1 MNATKNHI
9 EENKRS
15 RKRKAKTITPTIRRI
30 NRLDETPER
39 CKRNTKRPTE
49 ISTSKPTSY
58 GFLNCTFLPKLK
70 EHNLQKSILSEQNLI
85 QNQIKNSI
93 TERDFYQSLSLLAK
107 HYNLDLKSTKE
118 FEFPYNIAL
127 AMDDIQKQ
135 LKNKVKNWEEIRLIE
150 EKGKTY
156 FISEERYSTGSTL
169 YYIPILPL
177 YRLSKNPKRKHA
189 VQLLQSVCSYLY
201 HVAEIPFYKQQ
212 ESYLFWMYEM
222 VSEWL
227 TSDDENEE
235 TSIYLS
241 EIKQAEQIGDF
252 MEQKIY
258 NQHNLSRFKNHLK
271 ICKAKDQFD
280 NECFTLA
287 SKIFSLYEQ
296 YPNYKIFRNAQ
307 FKGETN
313 EFESDG
319 IISMD
324 KYVSFCSEAKG
335 MVFQTLFETV
345 NSEFNECRVME
356 EPIIIKKFDG
366 SNTTDKNLDFENR
379 IFPLIEEL
387 IYILNS
393 FSNWLLA
400 IILKF
405 NL

>member
-1 MNATKNHI
+1 MNATKNNI
-9 EENKRS
+9 GENKLS
-15 RKRKAKTITPTIRRI
+15 RRRKAKTIAPTIRRI
-30 NRLDETPER
+30 YRLDETPER
-39 CKRNTKRPTE
+39 CRRNTKRPTE

-58 GFLNCTFLPKLK
+58 GFLNCTFLPKLQ

-93 TERDFYQSLSLLAK
+93 TERDFYQSLSLLAD
-107 HYNLDLKSTKE
+107 HYSLNLKSTKE

-127 AMDDIQKQ
+127 AMDNIQKQ

-150 EKGKTY
+150 EKGKNY

-177 YRLSKNPKRKHA
+177 YRLSKNPKRKHV

-201 HVAEIPFYKQQ
+201 HIAEIPFYRQQ

-222 VSEWL
+222 VAEWL
-227 TSDDENEE
+227 TSDNENEE
-235 TSIYLS
+235 TSDYLS

-271 ICKAKDQFD
+271 TCKSKDQFD
-280 NECFTLA
+280 NDCFTLA
-287 SKIFSLYEQ
+287 SKIFSFYEQ
-296 YPNYKIFRNAQ
+296 YPNDRIFRNAQ

-335 MVFQTLFETV
+335 MMFQTLFETV
-345 NSEFNECRVME
+345 NSEFNECTVME
-356 EPIIIKKFDG
+356 EPIIVKKFDG
-366 SNTTDKNLDFENR
+366 SNTTGKNLDFENR

-393 FSNWLLA
+393 F
-400 IILKF
+400 
-405 NL
+405 

>member
-1 MNATKNHI
+1 MNATKNNI
-9 EENKRS
+9 GENKRS
-15 RKRKAKTITPTIRRI
+15 RRRKAKTIAPTIRRI
-30 NRLDETPER
+30 YRLDETPER

-49 ISTSKPTSY
+49 ISTSKPTCN
-58 GFLNCTFLPKLK
+58 GFLKCTFLPKLK
-70 EHNLQKSILSEQNLI
+70 ENDLKKSILSEHNLI

-93 TERDFYQSLSLLAK
+93 TERDFYQSLSLLTK
-107 HYNLDLKSTKE
+107 HYNLDLKSTKK

-127 AMDDIQKQ
+127 TMDDIQKQ
-135 LKNKVKNWEEIRLIE
+135 LKNKVKNWGEIRLME

-156 FISEERYSTGSTL
+156 FISEERYNTGSTL

-201 HVAEIPFYKQQ
+201 HVAEIPFYRQQ

-222 VSEWL
+222 VAEWL
-227 TSDDENEE
+227 TSDDETEE

-271 ICKAKDQFD
+271 NCKAKDQFD
-280 NECFTLA
+280 NDCFTLA
-287 SKIFSLYEQ
+287 SKIFLLYEQ
-296 YPNYKIFRNAQ
+296 YPTEKIFRNAQ
-307 FKGETN
+307 FNTESN

-324 KYVSFCSEAKG
+324 KYISFCSEAKG
-335 MVFQTLFETV
+335 MMFQTLFETV
-345 NSEFNECRVME
+345 NSEFNEYRVME

-387 IYILNS
+387 IYILNN
-393 FSNWLLA
+393 F
-400 IILKF
+400 
-405 NL
+405 

>member
-9 EENKRS
+9 GENKRS
-15 RKRKAKTITPTIRRI
+15 RRRETKTIAPTIRRI
-30 NRLDETPER
+30 YRLDETPER

-58 GFLNCTFLPKLK
+58 GFLKCTFLPKLK
-70 EHNLQKSILSEQNLI
+70 ENNLQKSILSEQNSI
-85 QNQIKNSI
+85 QKRIKNSI
-93 TERDFYQSLSLLAK
+93 TERDFYQSLSLLEK

-118 FEFPYNIAL
+118 FKFPYNIAL
-127 AMDDIQKQ
+127 ATDDIQKQ
-135 LKNKVKNWEEIRLIE
+135 LKNKVKNWEEIRLME

-177 YRLSKNPKRKHA
+177 YQLSKNPKRKHA

-201 HVAEIPFYKQQ
+201 HVAEIPFYRQK

-258 NQHNLSRFKNHLK
+258 NQHNLSWFKNHLK
-271 ICKAKDQFD
+271 NCKAKDQFD
-280 NECFTLA
+280 NDCFTLA

-296 YPNYKIFRNAQ
+296 YPNDRIFRNAQ
-307 FKGETN
+307 FKAETE
-313 EFESDG
+313 EFDSDG

-335 MVFQTLFETV
+335 MMFQTLFETV
-345 NSEFNECRVME
+345 NSEFNECTVMA

-366 SNTTDKNLDFENR
+366 SNITGKNLDFENR

-393 FSNWLLA
+393 F
-400 IILKF
+400 
-405 NL
+405 